1 MTAADT
7 LAKHNVNSPSL
18 VLSCLSL
25 PLPVL
30 ILKVIKKTKKKT
42 IELNYFL

>member
-7 LAKHNVNSPSL
+7 LTKHNVNSPSL

-25 PLPVL
+25 SLPVL
-30 ILKVIKKTKKKT
+30 ILKVIKKT